1 MDIVVF
7 VVLKI
12 FFMLFLIGGYYLART
27 IHARRTASVIVTQ
40 DIPGQGLS
48 APVTVTVP
56 DAQQYNNYGF
66 VQLARNPQ
74 SPVPPA
80 QNVNSTSAYP
90 AIPAAY
96 PAQHPAP
103 YPAQP
108 YMQHYPL
115 QTSAAPPTAPPHQ
128 QPTPVQFPSL
138 PNTGMQ
144 YPAPPAASA
153 MPGPPD
159 ARMFN
164 PPSYDQVVAESLPVQ
179 PPYNPNFKG

>member
-1 MDIVVF
+1 MNFIVSLLLIGVTF
-7 VVLKI
+7 
-12 FFMLFLIGGYYLART
+12 FLICWMIRCCCTRRSKGAIISPPVVIISDVHREAPRNTTTQVHT
-27 IHARRTASVIVTQ
+27 IV
-40 DIPGQGLS
+40 QGH
-48 APVTVTVP
+48 PT
-56 DAQQYNNYGF
+56 G
-66 VQLARNPQ
+66 
-74 SPVPPA
+74 
-80 QNVNSTSAYP
+80 TSAYP